1 MMAVAL
7 ATAATAFGQDDLV
20 KQALKQKSNPAEA
33 VKILTP
39 ALTSAETKDKA
50 AAWGA
55 MSEIQYQF
63 YSIAYDAMVQNQ
75 FKTEKTPIDTVGMY
89 NGVAESIKAAIK
101 CDEFDMQP
109 NEKGKE
115 SKCSCAA
122 GKLLEV
128 NDNIEPADGSNQ
140 CKDNI
145 VPWKMVAWQFLCCR
159 EKKESK
165 HLHKGKVSCAKDLC
179 RYHSRKTGI
188 ELENYKCN

>member
-1 MMAVAL
+1 MAVAL

-109 NEKGKE
+109 NER
-115 SKCSCAA
+115 AR
-122 GKLLEV
+122 
-128 NDNIEPADGSNQ
+128 SNHAIVQRTLHASQLYAIHSSTAVATSTTLRTMQRLHSSGALSLSRATLQ
-140 CKDNI
+140 CLK
-145 VPWKMVAWQFLCCR
+145 A
-159 EKKESK
+159 
-165 HLHKGKVSCAKDLC
+165 
-179 RYHSRKTGI
+179 RYRKTPCTI
-188 ELENYKCN
+188 R

>member
-1 MMAVAL
+1 MKKIMMMAVAL

-89 NGVAESIKAAIK
+89 NGVAESIKAAIVQRTLHASQQYAIHSSTAVATSTTLRT
-101 CDEFDMQP
+101 MQRLHSS
-109 NEKGKE
+109 GAL
-115 SKCSCAA
+115 SLSRAT
-122 GKLLEV
+122 L
-128 NDNIEPADGSNQ
+128 Q
-140 CKDNI
+140 CLK
-145 VPWKMVAWQFLCCR
+145 A
-159 EKKESK
+159 
-165 HLHKGKVSCAKDLC
+165 
-179 RYHSRKTGI
+179 RYRKTPCTI
-188 ELENYKCN
+188 R

>member
-1 MMAVAL
+1 MGCDTFDRITAV
-7 ATAATAFGQDDLV
+7 V
-20 KQALKQKSNPAEA
+20 KESRHVFPEKC
-33 VKILTP
+33 V
-39 ALTSAETKDKA
+39 KDKA
-50 AAWGA
+50 GCNDEDWKTYNTAAAFCEYKDSNTG
-55 MSEIQYQF
+55 
-63 YSIAYDAMVQNQ
+63 
-75 FKTEKTPIDTVGMY
+75 
-89 NGVAESIKAAIK
+89 
-101 CDEFDMQP
+101 
-109 NEKGKE
+109 NENVKE
-115 SKCSCAA
+115 SESSCAA

>member
-1 MMAVAL
+1 MKKIMMMAVAL

-109 NEKGKE
+109 NEKGKIKPRYR
-115 SKCSCAA
+115 SKNATRLAA
-122 GKLLEV
+122 VRNTL
-128 NDNIEPADGSNQ
+128 IDGGSHFYNVKDYAKAAQFWALSLSRATLQ
-140 CKDNI
+140 CLK
-145 VPWKMVAWQFLCCR
+145 A
-159 EKKESK
+159 
-165 HLHKGKVSCAKDLC
+165 
-179 RYHSRKTGI
+179 RYRKTPCTI
-188 ELENYKCN
+188 R